1 MPTSRVMVA
10 VKNLWLCDLGSRR
23 AGRVVVAIVG
33 SAAALSAV
41 GCGRPFEGTS
51 GDHRVQRVVVEDLG
65 EQVSM
70 EVEAESVASVD
81 WEEAVYLSACGLSDV
96 RVTGGVGEASSLGVT
111 YGIEVVDVDFADLDG
126 DGADEAA
133 VLVDCLG
140 GDSYQPHVIVVPP
153 DGVLGGEVPQLAVSS
168 GGSMPAGDRP
178 LEVEALEGG
187 TINVTVLDNGRPVMR
202 TLGYADDVL
211 IGGELTP
218 RTAEV
223 ISGVIASV
231 AGGTAVV
238 AVTPDDGYRLSVPAG
253 LMAVDSV
260 TGAQVAIEQVVGLPV
275 TVTVG
280 DGGSVGAVALVP
292 APGGM

>member
-1 MPTSRVMVA
+1 MPTVRVMVV
-10 VKNLWLCDLGSRR
+10 VKNLWLCGSGPRR
-23 AGRVVVAIVG
+23 AGRVLAAIVG
-33 SAAALSAV
+33 SAAALSV
-41 GCGRPFEGTS
+41 LGCGRPFEGAS
-51 GDHRVQRVVVEDLG
+51 GDHRVQRVAVEDLG

-70 EVEAESVASVD
+70 EVEAQGVAAVD

-111 YGIEVVDVDFADLDG
+111 YGIEVVDADFADLDG
-126 DGADEAA
+126 DGADDAA

-153 DGVLGGEVPQLAVSS
+153 DGVLGGETPQLAVSS

-187 TINVTVLDNGRPVMR
+187 TINVTVLDNGQPVIR

-231 AGGTAVV
+231 AGGTAVL

-253 LMAVDSV
+253 LVAADPM
-260 TGAQVAIEQVVGLPV
+260 TGAQLAIEQVVGLPV

-280 DGGSVGAVALVP
+280 EGGSVGAVTLVP
-292 APGGM
+292 TPGGM